1 MKQTD
6 KLMKD
11 LIKVTYEDSKYFIQ
25 KISKDVNELVDYFNE
40 RAIDEFK
47 CSVDRDVELSE
58 EDETYYLLRHI
69 SEEEVGLTQP
79 VLIIYESELF
89 FNYSENYSKKLKKK
103 IKDYFS
109 KE

>member
-47 CSVDRDVELSE
+47 CSIER
-58 EDETYYLLRHI
+58 ET
-69 SEEEVGLTQP
+69 
-79 VLIIYESELF
+79 
-89 FNYSENYSKKLKKK
+89 
-103 IKDYFS
+103 
-109 KE
+109 

>member
-1 MKQTD
+1 
-6 KLMKD
+6 MKD

-47 CSVDRDVELSE
+47 CSIERDVELSE
-58 EDETYYLLRHI
+58 EQETYYLLRHI
-69 SEEEVGLTQP
+69 TEEQVGLTQP
-79 VLIIYESELF
+79 VLIVYESELF
-89 FNYSENYSKKLKKK
+89 LNYSESYSKKLKKK
-103 IKDYFS
+103 IYDYFS

>member
-1 MKQTD
+1 MTD
-6 KLMKD
+6 T
-11 LIKVTYEDSKYFIQ
+11 LIKITYEDAKYFIQ

-69 SEEEVGLTQP
+69 SEEEVGITQP

>member
-47 CSVDRDVELSE
+47 CSVERDIYLSE
-58 EDETYYLLRHI
+58 EDETYYLL
-69 SEEEVGLTQP
+69 
-79 VLIIYESELF
+79 LIYV
-89 FNYSENYSKKLKKK
+89 
-103 IKDYFS
+103 
-109 KE
+109 